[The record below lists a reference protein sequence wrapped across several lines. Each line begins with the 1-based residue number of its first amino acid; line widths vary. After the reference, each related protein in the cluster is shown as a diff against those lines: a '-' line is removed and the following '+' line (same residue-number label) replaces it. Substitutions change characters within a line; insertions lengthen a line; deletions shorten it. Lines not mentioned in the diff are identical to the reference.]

1 MKRVHHIAAWFRV
14 VGIAL
19 FIIILLSIDLKAA
32 LVQLWSFRLGWLA
45 LYCVCF
51 FTSAV
56 LKALRWRAA
65 LSAQG
70 FVFPVWTVLGLNATA
85 SFLGSVTPGRLGEL
99 SKAAFL
105 YRRSGSVPGSLVSV
119 VLDRIYDI
127 VMLLLFGIAAAVY
140 FANVIFSEATGLI
153 LVLVLL
159 AGVLVALYL
168 WRRKLWNILRS
179 MLRRA
184 LPVEHYNSA
193 TAAWDV
199 FTQEMKRVFRLS
211 RKAMS
216 LFSVASYAFY
226 FIQIYA
232 VAEGFGVSVSFIYI
246 SLCLALSAL
255 ISLLPISIGGLG
267 TREATFI
274 LLLKRISIPPE
285 TATLIAFIDGTVLSL
300 FLSGVF
306 ALALW
311 RTTHTDEETQG
322 ESGGETLPS

>member
-1 MKRVHHIAAWFRV
+1 
-14 VGIAL
+14 
-19 FIIILLSIDLKAA
+19 
-32 LVQLWSFRLGWLA
+32 
-45 LYCVCF
+45 
-51 FTSAV
+51 V
-56 LKALRWRAA
+56 LKGLRWRAA

-70 FVFPVWTVLGLNATA
+70 LVFPVWTVLGLNATA

-105 YRRSGSVPGSLVSV
+105 YRRSGSVAGSLVSV
-119 VLDRIYDI
+119 ALDRLYDI
-127 VMLLLFGIAAAVY
+127 VMLLLFGIAATGY

-159 AGVLVALYL
+159 AGVLVAFYL
-168 WRRKLWNILRS
+168 WRRRLWNVLRS

-184 LPVEHYNSA
+184 LPVEQYESA

-199 FTQEMKRVFRLS
+199 FTRDMKRVFRLS

-216 LFSVASYAFY
+216 FLSIASYVFY
-226 FIQIYA
+226 FIQIYT
-232 VAEGFGVSVSFIYI
+232 VAEGFGVKVSFIYL

-274 LLLKRISIPPE
+274 LLLNRISIPAE

-300 FLSGVF
+300 FLSGAF

-311 RTTHTDEETQG
+311 RTTHTAEENQR
-322 ESGGETLPS
+322 EGGRETLPS